1 MLLAEEGGPPVGLRF
16 GTSDADVAHA
26 RMTDAGTDVDAV
38 RRMAVAPPMFTLR
51 DPDGNLL
58 VLIEDAA
65 DER

>member
-1 MLLAEEGGPPVGLRF
+1 MLLTEEGGLPVSLRF
-16 GTSDADVAHA
+16 ATADADVAHA
-26 RMTDAGTDVDAV
+26 RLTDAGADVDAV